1 MKNIAFP
8 YPTLFPFIAKESK
21 WQSLINLEPPRE
33 FKYGSGNWDYDSS
46 LEISCQLN
54 WDIKNVYS
62 EANLLSIIESSK
74 LAFVLSSGQSE
85 QTGKR
90 AKLAE
95 YKLSE
100 IADKKEPFL
109 IKVPSK
115 LQSSKLKIKLLVYTD
130 EVEINTFKIKSGSI
144 LYMEEATLLLEG
156 DLANFAVRRKDLS
169 NYGCGD
175 ALWFVEFQADNL
187 SETFTTSTTLY
198 LNNKKPEFIKQLQS
212 DPFLIH
218 LIKTDVITTVLS
230 SILLGEDDFQLDF
243 SSEYPDDSLGKIVCD
258 WLSSLNVNK
267 ESDLQNLRYQLINDQ
282 GIFRSRCQNLASSK
296 EEE

>member
-115 LQSSKLKIKLLVYTD
+115 LQSSKLKIKLLIYTD
-130 EVEINTFKIKSGSI
+130 EVEINNFKIKK
-144 LYMEEATLLLEG
+144 
-156 DLANFAVRRKDLS
+156 KDLPP
-169 NYGCGD
+169 
-175 ALWFVEFQADNL
+175 
-187 SETFTTSTTLY
+187 ETL
-198 LNNKKPEFIKQLQS
+198 KKLEE
-212 DPFLIH
+212 
-218 LIKTDVITTVLS
+218 LIKKHQKKDDGDNKIT
-230 SILLGEDDFQLDF
+230 
-243 SSEYPDDSLGKIVCD
+243 
-258 WLSSLNVNK
+258 
-267 ESDLQNLRYQLINDQ
+267 
-282 GIFRSRCQNLASSK
+282 
-296 EEE
+296 

>member
-90 AKLAE
+90 SKLAE

-100 IADKKEPFL
+100 LADKKDPFL
-109 IKVPSK
+109 IKLPSK

-130 EVEINTFKIKSGSI
+130 EVEINNFKI
-144 LYMEEATLLLEG
+144 
-156 DLANFAVRRKDLS
+156 N
-169 NYGCGD
+169 
-175 ALWFVEFQADNL
+175 
-187 SETFTTSTTLY
+187 
-198 LNNKKPEFIKQLQS
+198 
-212 DPFLIH
+212 
-218 LIKTDVITTVLS
+218 
-230 SILLGEDDFQLDF
+230 
-243 SSEYPDDSLGKIVCD
+243 
-258 WLSSLNVNK
+258 
-267 ESDLQNLRYQLINDQ
+267 
-282 GIFRSRCQNLASSK
+282 
-296 EEE
+296 

>member
-8 YPTLFPFIAKESK
+8 YPTLFPFIVKESK

-115 LQSSKLKIKLLVYTD
+115 LQSSKLKIKLLIYTD

-169 NYGCGD
+169 NYGWGD
-175 ALWFVEFQADNL
+175 ALWCGEFQADNL

-198 LNNKKPEFIKQLQS
+198 LNNKKQEFIKQLQS

-267 ESDLQNLRYQLINDQ
+267 ESDLQNLRYQLINYQ

-296 EEE
+296 EDE

>member
-54 WDIKNVYS
+54 CDIKDVYS

-90 AKLAE
+90 TKLAE
-95 YKLSE
+95 YKLSD

-109 IKVPSK
+109 IKVPS
-115 LQSSKLKIKLLVYTD
+115 
-130 EVEINTFKIKSGSI
+130 
-144 LYMEEATLLLEG
+144 
-156 DLANFAVRRKDLS
+156 
-169 NYGCGD
+169 NY
-175 ALWFVEFQADNL
+175 N
-187 SETFTTSTTLY
+187 
-198 LNNKKPEFIKQLQS
+198 
-212 DPFLIH
+212 H
-218 LIKTDVITTVLS
+218 
-230 SILLGEDDFQLDF
+230 
-243 SSEYPDDSLGKIVCD
+243 
-258 WLSSLNVNK
+258 
-267 ESDLQNLRYQLINDQ
+267 QN
-282 GIFRSRCQNLASSK
+282 
-296 EEE
+296 